1 MLLDY
6 SGQPVRHSFGLQ
18 YNYMIRLM
26 KRAWLTRTGMYLEN
40 NAKDE
45 KQIMSYVMRY
55 VYVFAVIMNFSENP
69 DKVTRLESHIFVKN
83 CALRAAFDSWKQD
96 VLCAFWQSTNDYDWA
111 PPKIIRPS
119 LQRFTGTFATKYE
132 LYGILVSKEYANNF
146 TEKHCYCHY
155 ITSHKTKCFIIREEV
170 LPDRLAAQPRNGLR
184 VFLR

>member
-1 MLLDY
+1 
-6 SGQPVRHSFGLQ
+6 
-18 YNYMIRLM
+18 
-26 KRAWLTRTGMYLEN
+26 
-40 NAKDE
+40 
-45 KQIMSYVMRY
+45 MRY

-83 CALRAAFDSWKQD
+83 CALRAAFDCFLVTCFQWTSIITKFIVVVIRNVKITGYTKEATLPELRNSLYQLIYMLCRKICKKSTSQSLCVYYLPFRVTIVSHKKIYTVAWKQD

-146 TEKHCYCHY
+146 TEKRTLL
-155 ITSHKTKCFIIREEV
+155 I
-170 LPDRLAAQPRNGLR
+170 
-184 VFLR
+184 